1 MTRKPGKVK
10 KLVRLNEF
18 HEGSASAVVRQ
29 RLAEEHDAKQMHS
42 LAVATLEGLGEW
54 KTHTS
59 VNGGLDLGLYE
70 LALQAEQQAE
80 AHFES
85 TARALVDSKARTGIA
100 QERWRES
107 IAATRVSS
115 QRDRRERQAV
125 VSREEKCEF
134 DALSDLLL
142 TR

>member
-1 MTRKPGKVK
+1 MTRKPSKVK

-18 HEGSASAVVRQ
+18 RKDSASAVVRQ
-29 RLAEEHDAKQMHS
+29 RLGEEHDARQTHR
-42 LAVATLEGLGEW
+42 LAVATLEGLGQW
-54 KTHTS
+54 KTHTN
-59 VNGGLDLGLYE
+59 VNGALDLGLYE

-80 AHFES
+80 AHCES
-85 TARALVDSKARTGIA
+85 TEQALVDSRARTDAA
-100 QERWRES
+100 QEHWRKS

-125 VSREEKCEF
+125 ASREEKRGF
-134 DALSDLLL
+134 DELSDLLL